1 MMFLKPRGR
10 ELGVEDNT
18 GQGDFGESWLEVIAA
33 AAGMTHS
40 RPHPDV
46 DKADVDVTLP
56 VELPG
61 VYHPSVK
68 VQVKTELG
76 LTPGADGVL
85 RYRLDITTYDF
96 LRRTDH
102 GCARALVVFGLEGSG
117 ERVRLR
123 SDGTLLCGV
132 GRWANLYGMGP
143 KGDKSVVIELPPENK
158 LDTAGVREMVA
169 KCGVRQ
175 STPVPEPDVW
185 GDQ

>member
-1 MMFLKPRGR
+1 M
-10 ELGVEDNT
+10 GVEHNT
-18 GQGDFGESWLEVIAA
+18 EQGDFGETWLEVIAA

-56 VELPG
+56 EALPG

-68 VQVKTELG
+68 VQVKTERG

-85 RYRLDITTYDF
+85 RYRLDVSTYDF
-96 LRRTDH
+96 LRRKDH

-117 ERVRLR
+117 ERVRLAP
-123 SDGTLLCGV
+123 DGTLLFGV

-143 KGDKSVVIELPPENK
+143 VSGTSIVIDLPAENK
-158 LDTAGVREMVA
+158 LDPAGVRDMVVT
-169 KCGVRQ
+169 CGVRQ
-175 STPVPEPDVW
+175 STPVPESDVW